1 MNITEYTLSNVVKR
15 KLREITE
22 VFGRYLIFLAHA
34 VVGILK
40 TGPNKH
46 MIQQMEFVGNRSL
59 FIIILAGAMIGGIF
73 GLQLGDL
80 FKIFGAESMMGAAA
94 AYTITKELAPVI
106 GAMLV
111 TGRAGSSMTAQIA
124 TMRINE
130 QIDAIKVMG
139 VDPIRYLVTPRVWA
153 SALMLPVLA
162 SIFILVGV
170 SVSYLIAYVFYD
182 INLKLYVEKIVWVM
196 RTRDVIEG
204 LEKAM
209 VFGIL
214 YSSIGCFK
222 GFYAKGGAKGVGSS
236 TTSAVVTAFIV
247 ILLVDFAVTYIQY
260 KLK

>member
-1 MNITEYTLSNVVKR
+1 MSTINHTVSIIIKK
-15 KLREITE
+15 KLTDLTE
-22 VFGRYLIFLAHA
+22 VFGRYLIFLSHA
-34 VVGILK
+34 LLGIFR
-40 TGPNKH
+40 TGIDKKL
-46 MIQQMEFVGNRSL
+46 IQQMEFVGNRSL

-139 VDPIRYLVTPRVWA
+139 VDPLHYLVTPRVWA
-153 SALMLPVLA
+153 SAVMLPILA

-170 SVSYLIAYVFYD
+170 SVSYLIAYLFYD
-182 INLKLYVEKIVWVM
+182 INLKLYIEKIVWVM
-196 RTRDVIEG
+196 KVRDVIEG
-204 LEKAM
+204 LEKAIF
-209 VFGIL
+209 FGIL

-247 ILLVDFAVTYIQY
+247 ILVVDFAITYVQY

>member
-1 MNITEYTLSNVVKR
+1 MNLSDYRISTFIKA
-15 KLREITE
+15 KLRSIVE
-22 VFGRYLIFLAHA
+22 VFGRYLIFLMHA
-34 VVGILK
+34 LLGIVRGGLDRK
-40 TGPNKH
+40 LVS
-46 MIQQMEFVGNRSL
+46 QMEFVGNRSL

-94 AYTITKELAPVI
+94 SYTITKELAPVI

-139 VDPIRYLVTPRVWA
+139 VDPIYYLVTPRVWA
-153 SALMLPVLA
+153 SAIMLPVLT
-162 SIFILVGV
+162 SVFILVGV
-170 SVSYLIAYVFYD
+170 SVSYLIAYLFYD
-182 INLKLYVEKIVWVM
+182 INFNLYIEKIVWVM
-196 RTRDVIEG
+196 RTKDVIEG
-204 LEKAM
+204 LEKSIF
-209 VFGIL
+209 FGIL

-222 GFYAKGGAKGVGSS
+222 GFYARGGAKGVGAS

-247 ILLVDFAVTYIQY
+247 ILVVDFAITYVQY
-260 KLK
+260 KIK